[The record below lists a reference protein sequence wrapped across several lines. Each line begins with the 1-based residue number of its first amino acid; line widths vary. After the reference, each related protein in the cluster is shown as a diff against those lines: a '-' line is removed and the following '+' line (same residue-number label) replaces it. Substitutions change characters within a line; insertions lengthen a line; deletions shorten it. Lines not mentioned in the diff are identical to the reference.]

1 MQAEILGIDG
11 QEQDQGAGR
20 RRHAHEIIALPGRE
34 VGPVERHVE
43 AREPERR
50 ADREHEHGDPAQ
62 AVQIL
67 ERPVEHDDGRRHAEI
82 DEVGEAVEL
91 GAESAR
97 RP

>member
-11 QEQDQGAGR
+11 QKQDQGSGR
-20 RRHAHEIIALPGRE
+20 RWHAHEIIALPGRE

-43 AREPERR
+43 AGEPERR

-62 AVQIL
+62 AMQVL
-67 ERPVEHDDGRRHAEI
+67 EGPAEHDDGRRHTEI

-91 GAESAR
+91 GAETR
-97 RP
+97 